1 MWKVEVLVA
10 QLCLTL
16 YNSVNCNP
24 PGSSVHGIS
33 QAKILEW
40 VAMPSSRGPFRPR
53 HQTQVSCIAG
63 RVFTI
68 WDNKEALGTWI
79 YIKLVSSAVIFTLS
93 IVLAGTLATTFFSCH
108 LAFCGSAGKESTCNV
123 GDLGS
128 IPGLGRSP
136 GEGKATHSSIL
147 AWRIPIVHG
156 VAKSWTRLSGFDF
169 LVLWEHFRGPSHRSR
184 AVGSQGTQIHGFTSP
199 VPECTL

>member
-53 HQTQVSCIAG
+53 DQTQVSCIAG

-136 GEGKATHSSIL
+136 GEGKGYPLQYSGLENSMDCT
-147 AWRIPIVHG
+147 VHG
-156 VAKSWTRLSGFDF
+156 VAKSRTQLSDS
-169 LVLWEHFRGPSHRSR
+169 HFTGILERSLTA
-184 AVGSQGTQIHGFTSP
+184 AVHPNQNVEPFP
-199 VPECTL
+199 

>member
-53 HQTQVSCIAG
+53 DQTQVSCIAG

-79 YIKLVSSAVIFTLS
+79 YIKLLSSAVIFTLS

-136 GEGKATHSSIL
+136 GEGKGYPLQYSGLENSMDCT
-147 AWRIPIVHG
+147 VHG
-156 VAKSWTRLSGFDF
+156 VAKSQTQLSDS
-169 LVLWEHFRGPSHRSR
+169 HFTGILERWLGESLTA
-184 AVGSQGTQIHGFTSP
+184 AVHPNQNVEPIP
-199 VPECTL
+199 